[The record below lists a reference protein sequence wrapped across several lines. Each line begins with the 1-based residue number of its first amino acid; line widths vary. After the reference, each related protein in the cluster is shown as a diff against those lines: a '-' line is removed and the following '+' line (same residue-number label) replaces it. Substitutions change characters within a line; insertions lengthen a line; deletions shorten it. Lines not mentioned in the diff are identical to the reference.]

1 MTCKDCYHYDV
12 CHIRINSIDFLPV
25 IKGKVSIS
33 SIMYKECDD
42 VEKHCLHF
50 KDKLRIV
57 KLPCFFGDKVY
68 FPYTGENYPQKLVLL
83 KLNAVNVGEV
93 VRFTTDG
100 YGTHIRVQ
108 FRENGCTELT
118 FYADEINKKVFFD
131 KEKAETKL
139 KELNGNGRY

>member
-1 MTCKDCYHYDV
+1 MKCKDCFHYDI
-12 CHIRINSIDFLPV
+12 CPKWDSWNDKPYADGYSDYCQNYS
-25 IKGKVSIS
+25 K
-33 SIMYKECDD
+33 
-42 VEKHCLHF
+42 F
-50 KDKLRIV
+50 KDKLHIV
-57 KLPCFFGDKVY
+57 ELPCFFGDKVY
-68 FPYTGENYPQKLVLL
+68 FPYTGENYPERLVLL

-131 KEKAETKL
+131 KAKAEAKL
-139 KELNGNGRY
+139 KELENG

>member
-1 MTCKDCYHYDV
+1 MKCKDCFHYALCPKWDDWND
-12 CHIRINSIDFLPV
+12 RP
-25 IKGKVSIS
+25 
-33 SIMYKECDD
+33 YKDGYSDQCQNYS
-42 VEKHCLHF
+42 KF
-50 KDKLRIV
+50 KDKLHIV
-57 KLPCFFGDKVY
+57 ELPCFFGDKVY

-131 KEKAETKL
+131 KEEAEAKL
-139 KELNGNGRY
+139 KELNNG

>member
-1 MTCKDCYHYDV
+1 MKCKDCINYKMCGSKGIAPRNNALFYDKDGIENI
-12 CHIRINSIDFLPV
+12 CDF
-25 IKGKVSIS
+25 
-33 SIMYKECDD
+33 
-42 VEKHCLHF
+42 F
-50 KDKLRIV
+50 KYKLRYIE
-57 KLPCFFGDKVY
+57 LPCFFGDKVY